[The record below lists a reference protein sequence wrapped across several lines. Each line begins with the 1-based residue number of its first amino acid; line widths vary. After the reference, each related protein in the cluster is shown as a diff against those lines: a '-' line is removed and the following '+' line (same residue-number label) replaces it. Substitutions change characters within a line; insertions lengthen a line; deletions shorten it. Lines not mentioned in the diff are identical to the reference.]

1 MKQSQAKQDQVE
13 LKHRK
18 GTWLR
23 FVKLFPKCR
32 LPWVLLA
39 LYLVLDIGLINLG
52 VDETDYTA
60 QLFAG
65 DTSAKLVTTLVIYL
79 VINML
84 GSSLLVFTRNVT
96 SARITRNMR
105 LVLLNKVFR
114 LPMRYFQSE
123 DPREAV
129 NRIVNRAVVIESTI
143 MFVLFPIFTA
153 AYTAFAVFKR
163 VFIYDWRLSAI
174 LLGFVPLKLLIAF
187 LFGRINFSLSERDE
201 KIQTG
206 LIHRL
211 AEMVT
216 NISLAKAF
224 AKEDREAAKG
234 EEFTGR
240 LYKLNIKSSWL
251 SQFKDLSETVVS
263 LLESV
268 AIVIVGLALLG
279 SESITRRGWISFF
292 LFSGTFSGAITEFMI
307 YWNNLKTIQGGA
319 DKVAEIMD
327 APEEDRSGAPCPALS
342 GDILVENVS
351 FGYTDEAKVL
361 HDVSCSFP
369 DGTVT
374 ALLGV
379 SGSGKTTLTHLLN
392 RMYPTEEGQITIGG
406 HSIADH
412 ALEEYSKHFVVVSQ
426 NSLLFSGTV
435 RENLCYGHPDVREE
449 RLVEALKQAQAYDF
463 VMAMP
468 QGLDSPLEE
477 YGNNLSGGQRQ
488 RLGVARALLSDAHY
502 FILDEPVASMDAI
515 ATAQL
520 MDILKNVVRD
530 RCAILIGH
538 TEAVLSLADR
548 VIILNDGRVEAE
560 GDVADVARTNRF
572 LQALMGREAEQ

>member
-1 MKQSQAKQDQVE
+1 MKKSTAKQDQVE

-23 FVKLFPKCR
+23 FIKLFPKCR
-32 LPWVLLA
+32 LPWILLA

-84 GSSLLVFTRNVT
+84 GSSLLVFMRNVT
-96 SARITRNMR
+96 SARISRNMR

-129 NRIVNRAVVIESTI
+129 NRIVNRAIVIESTI

-163 VFIYDWRLSAI
+163 VFTYDWRLSAI

-201 KIQTG
+201 KLQSG

-216 NISLAKAF
+216 NIPLAKAF

-251 SQFKDLSETVVS
+251 SQFKDISETIVS
-263 LLESV
+263 LLESI
-268 AIVIVGLALLG
+268 AIVAVGLALLG

-292 LFSGTFSGAITEFMI
+292 LFSSTFSGAITEFMM
-307 YWNNLKTIQGGA
+307 YWNNLKVIQGGA
-319 DKVAEIMD
+319 DKVAQIMD
-327 APEEDRSGAPCPALS
+327 APEEIRTGEPCETLS
-342 GDILVENVS
+342 GDIQVENVS
-351 FGYTDEAKVL
+351 FGYTDAAKVL
-361 HDVSCSFP
+361 QNVSCSFP
-369 DGTVT
+369 DGSVT

-379 SGSGKTTLTHLLN
+379 SGSGKTTLTHLLT
-392 RMYPTEEGQITIGG
+392 RMYPTEEGRITVGG
-406 HSIADH
+406 KPVAGY
-412 ALEEYSKHFVVVSQ
+412 ALDDYRRHFVVVSQ
-426 NSLLFSGTV
+426 NSLLFSGTL
-435 RENLCYGHPDVREE
+435 RENICYGYPDVSED
-449 RLVEALKQAQAYDF
+449 RLTQALKQAQAYDF

-468 QGLDSPLEE
+468 QGLDSRLEE

-488 RLGVARALLSDAHY
+488 RLGMARALLSDAHY
-502 FILDEPVASMDAI
+502 LILDEPVASMDAI
-515 ATAQL
+515 ATAEL
-520 MDILKNVVRD
+520 MDILRTVVRD

-538 TEAVLSLADR
+538 TEAILSLADR
-548 VIILNDGRVEAE
+548 VIILDDGRVEAE
-560 GDVADVARTNRF
+560 GTVADVSRTNRF
-572 LQALMGREAEQ
+572 LQALMGREADQ

>member
-1 MKQSQAKQDQVE
+1 MRQNESTQDSLT

-32 LPWVLLA
+32 LPWILLV

-65 DTSAKLVTTLVIYL
+65 DTSAKLVSTLVLYL

-84 GSSLLVFTRNVT
+84 GSSLLVFMRNVT
-96 SARITRNMR
+96 SARISRNMR
-105 LVLLNKVFR
+105 LVLLDKVFR
-114 LPMRYFQSE
+114 LPMRYFQTE

-143 MFVLFPIFTA
+143 MFVLFPLFTA
-153 AYTAFAVFKR
+153 AYTAFAIFKR
-163 VFIYDWRLSAI
+163 VFSYNWRLSAI
-174 LLGFVPLKLLIAF
+174 LLGFIPIKLLIAF

-201 KIQTG
+201 KLQSG

-216 NISLAKAF
+216 NIPLAKAF
-224 AKEDREAAKG
+224 AKEDQEAAKG

-240 LYKLNIKSSWL
+240 LYKLNIRSSWL
-251 SQFKDLSETVVS
+251 SQFKDISESIVS
-263 LLESV
+263 LLESL
-268 AIVIVGLALLG
+268 AIVAVGLALLG
-279 SESITRRGWISFF
+279 SDAITKRGWISFF
-292 LFSGTFSGAITEFMI
+292 LFSSTFSGAITEFMM
-307 YWNNLKTIQGGA
+307 YWNNLKVIQGGA

-327 APEEDRSGAPCPALS
+327 APEELRSGEPCQDLS
-342 GDILVENVS
+342 GNIQVEHVS
-351 FGYTDEAKVL
+351 FGYTEDAQVL

-369 DGTVT
+369 DGSVT
-374 ALLGV
+374 ALLGL
-379 SGSGKTTLTHLLN
+379 SGSGKTTLTHLLT
-392 RMYPTEEGQITIGG
+392 RMYPTEEGQITINGNPVN
-406 HSIADH
+406 AY
-412 ALEEYSKHFVVVSQ
+412 ALDDYRKNFVVVSQ
-426 NSLLFSGTV
+426 NSLLFSGTL
-435 RENLCYGHPDVREE
+435 RENLCYGMPNLSDDQ
-449 RLVEALKQAQAYDF
+449 LIQALKHAQAYDF

-468 QGLDSPLEE
+468 QGLDSHLEE

-502 FILDEPVASMDAI
+502 LILDEPVASMDAI
-515 ATAQL
+515 ATAEL
-520 MDILKNVVRD
+520 MDMLKTVVQG

-560 GDVADVARTNRF
+560 GPVAQVARGNRF
-572 LQALMGREAEQ
+572 LQALIGREAAQ